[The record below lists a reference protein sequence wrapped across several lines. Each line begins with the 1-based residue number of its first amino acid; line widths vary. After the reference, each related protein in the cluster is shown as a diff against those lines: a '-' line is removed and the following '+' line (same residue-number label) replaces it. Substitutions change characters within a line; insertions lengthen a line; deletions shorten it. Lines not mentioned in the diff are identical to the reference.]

1 MKLASL
7 KSGRDGKLIV
17 VSRDLS
23 KAVDAAHIAPHLQHV
38 LDHWQDTAPK
48 LQALSDQ
55 LNNGD
60 INGFAFD
67 PSACAAPLPRAY
79 QWLDGS
85 AYMNHVEL
93 ARKARGAEMPPNAAN
108 DPLMYQGGSDS
119 FLGPRDDIV
128 FPTADYG
135 VDFEGEVA
143 IITGDVPM
151 GVSSDAAERHILLLM
166 LVNDISLR
174 MIAQAELGKGFG
186 FVQGKPSSAF
196 SPVAI
201 TPDEFGDAWT
211 DNKVNLTLTAD
222 WNGKNFG
229 HPHAGTDMTF
239 DFTQLIAHA
248 ARTRPLVAGTIIGSG
263 TVSNYDRST
272 GHVCIVEKRMLEKVE
287 TGKAVTPFMAF
298 GDTIKI
304 EMKDSAGQSVFGAI
318 EQKLVQ
324 G

>member
-7 KSGRDGKLIV
+7 KHGRDGKLAV
-17 VSRDLS
+17 VSHDLS
-23 KAVDAAHIAPHLQHV
+23 SAVLVPDIAE
-38 LDHWQDTAPK
+38 T
-48 LQALSDQ
+48 LQAALDAWDDLSPRLADVYKR
-55 LNNGD
+55 LNAGQID
-60 INGFAFD
+60 SFSFD
-67 PSACAAPLPRAY
+67 PAACASPLPRAY

-93 ARKARGAEMPPNAAN
+93 ARKARGAEMPPNAAS

-128 FPTADYG
+128 FPTEDYG

-151 GVSSDAAERHILLLM
+151 ATPADKAAAHIRLVM

-174 MIAQAELGKGFG
+174 VIAQAELGKGFG

-196 SPVAI
+196 SPVAV
-201 TPDEFGDAWT
+201 TPEEIGDAWQDT
-211 DNKVNLTLTAD
+211 KIHLPLTAD
-222 WNGKNFG
+222 WNDKNFG
-229 HPHAGTDMTF
+229 HPNAGVDMTF
-239 DFTQLIAHA
+239 SFAQLIAHA
-248 ARTRPLVAGTIIGSG
+248 ARTRPLAAGTIIGSG

-272 GHVCIVEKRMLEKVE
+272 GHVCIVEKRMSEKVE
-287 TGKAVTPFMAF
+287 TGKASTPFMAF

-304 EMKDSAGQSVFGAI
+304 DMKDQNGQSVFGAI